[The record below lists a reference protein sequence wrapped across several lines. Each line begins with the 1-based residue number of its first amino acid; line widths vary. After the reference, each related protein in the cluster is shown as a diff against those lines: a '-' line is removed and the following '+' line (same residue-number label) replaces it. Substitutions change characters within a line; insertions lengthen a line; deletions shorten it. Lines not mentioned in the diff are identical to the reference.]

1 MRANSKNI
9 FSYTGLRVCY
19 ALILVLIFSIGVRV
33 QGQESN
39 TSPRV
44 WEAPLSIPTYEL
56 GPPNPY
62 PVLLDW
68 QRRKWRPVYPYPF
81 LDSLTN
87 KRKDKTYKAV
97 YLENEYLR
105 VSVLPEL
112 GGHIYEIFD
121 KINKREVL
129 YSNPVVKYAMV
140 AIRGACV
147 EQLGDLGM
155 VHQGDGLALRLES

>member
-1 MRANSKNI
+1 MRVKSSNI
-9 FSYTGLRVCY
+9 FSNTLLSVG
-19 ALILVLIFSIGVRV
+19 AIFLAFAFSTSA
-33 QGQESN
+33 QGQD
-39 TSPRV
+39 TARV

-62 PVLLDW
+62 PALLDW

-87 KRKDKTYKAV
+87 KRTDKTYKAV

-112 GGHIYEIFD
+112 GGHVYEIFD
-121 KINKREVL
+121 KTNKREDL
-129 YSNPVVKYAMV
+129 YSNPVVKYAIV
-140 AIRGACV
+140 AIRGAWV
-147 EQLGDLGM
+147 
-155 VHQGDGLALRLES
+155 S